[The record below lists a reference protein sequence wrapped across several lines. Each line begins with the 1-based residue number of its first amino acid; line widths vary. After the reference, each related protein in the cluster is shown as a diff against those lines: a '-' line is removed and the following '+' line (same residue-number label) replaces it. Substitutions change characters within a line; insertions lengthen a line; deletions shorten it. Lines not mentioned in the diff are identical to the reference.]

1 MYIDETDISC
11 EQEIMQTKT
20 MSVTDFYKDLKI
32 TENELYLFKIDVEGL
47 ESELLKELVKNAKK
61 QKHIYAFEVLN
72 REEVT
77 KAKSFMDDYEM
88 YSVRYNY
95 QGTGDRNFNSIAS
108 IVGVLLSGKDE
119 LILEKLVLNSYS
131 RDFYSLVFCIPK
143 DMCVELLMDEI

>member
-1 MYIDETDISC
+1 
-11 EQEIMQTKT
+11 
-20 MSVTDFYKDLKI
+20 
-32 TENELYLFKIDVEGL
+32 
-47 ESELLKELVKNAKK
+47 
-61 QKHIYAFEVLN
+61 
-72 REEVT
+72 
-77 KAKSFMDDYEM
+77 M

-131 RDFYSLVFCIPK
+131 RDFYSLVCIPK